1 MIDKTNIKTTDWLTK
16 GITDEQIAREKRE
29 AINCINDVLN
39 SEYHFDES
47 LGYQLTSDDF
57 EWLEEAKKALEK
69 QIPKRPIEDAYYNEP
84 AVCPNCG
91 GNIANQCDYDYQF
104 QYCHYCGQ
112 KLDWRDHST
121 EKGGKK

>member
-1 MIDKTNIKTTDWLTK
+1 MKK
-16 GITDEQIAREKRE
+16 QE

-91 GNIANQCDYDYQF
+91 GNIEVHNENGSKTINATTIINFNIVIIVDKNLIGETTQPRKAMLNN
-104 QYCHYCGQ
+104 G
-112 KLDWRDHST
+112 R
-121 EKGGKK
+121 